1 MPSLLDQYCPN
12 VHDAPV
18 TAASY
23 DPWSGVIATADA
35 DGVVAVQRR
44 GENSPGL
51 IFKPGAGVMGAIDV
65 IRGGSLVAVGDE
77 TGSVGVYATDNGKPT
92 FQELREGPSGRVRA
106 MRGVALSPEGAWLA
120 SIAVDGLMRVWNLTK
135 AEREISWSGF
145 GGASVEFDGRGDR
158 ILCLDEE
165 GQVRLVDMRT
175 RTGLP
180 MDKLQTVAEH
190 AVYTHDGTMVV
201 AMGPGGINLL
211 RVVDGRLV
219 GSFATRGG
227 SGLLAL
233 LLNHEGDRAAAVT
246 QRSTHV
252 FKLPELE
259 FVESIKHGAPHP
271 TGAAY
276 WAHTGLRVAG
286 NDGLLYGG
294 GTGGPGTVA
303 AVGGF
308 GRFRVVAHEEQAF
321 VWDGDSRRIEIR
333 LNAPVDQIRI
343 DRDGRLVATLD
354 EEGQVTVHD
363 ATTGKRAFKGG
374 PDSAGAREVAV
385 GGDVVAVFAPDQG
398 VQWWD
403 LGERTGFRLD
413 WPIAMALSGSGT
425 WLAVVTPRGEVR
437 VLDPATGKDA
447 IPAPEPLADDV
458 PVRLISF
465 VNRRADLLILDRD
478 GVLGHYDLAEG
489 IRSGQPAVGRD
500 VIELNVP
507 ADRIWGITGGKAC
520 AMRLPSEDEEQ
531 STIIWVNIDSGK
543 VVFSVENLDR
553 WAWVD
558 PEQGLILEPG
568 RSAAMLE
575 RDTKGREAR
584 VLRSLADNQWICFS
598 AKGILQASESVTE
611 ALS

>member
-1 MPSLLDQYCPN
+1 MC
-12 VHDAPV
+12 
-18 TAASY
+18 
-23 DPWSGVIATADA
+23 
-35 DGVVAVQRR
+35 
-44 GENSPGL
+44 
-51 IFKPGAGVMGAIDV
+51 
-65 IRGGSLVAVGDE
+65 
-77 TGSVGVYATDNGKPT
+77 
-92 FQELREGPSGRVRA
+92 
-106 MRGVALSPEGAWLA
+106 
-120 SIAVDGLMRVWNLTK
+120 
-135 AEREISWSGF
+135 
-145 GGASVEFDGRGDR
+145 
-158 ILCLDEE
+158 
-165 GQVRLVDMRT
+165 
-175 RTGLP
+175 
-180 MDKLQTVAEH
+180 
-190 AVYTHDGTMVV
+190 
-201 AMGPGGINLL
+201 
-211 RVVDGRLV
+211 
-219 GSFATRGG
+219 
-227 SGLLAL
+227 
-233 LLNHEGDRAAAVT
+233 
-246 QRSTHV
+246 
-252 FKLPELE
+252 
-259 FVESIKHGAPHP
+259 VESIKHGAPHP

-308 GRFRVVAHEEQAF
+308 GRFRVVAHEEQAY
-321 VWDGDSRRIEIR
+321 VWDGDSRRIEIA
-333 LNAPVDQIRI
+333 LKAPVDQIRI

-374 PDSAGAREVAV
+374 PESLGSEEVAV
-385 GGDVVAVFAPDQG
+385 GGNVVSVFAAERG

-413 WPIAMALSGSGT
+413 WPTAMALSGSGT

-447 IPAPEPLADDV
+447 IPAPEPLADV

-465 VNRRADLLILDRD
+465 VNRRADLLILDQD

-507 ADRIWGITGGKAC
+507 VDRIWGITGGKAC
-520 AMRLPSEDEEQ
+520 AMRLPAEDEES

-543 VVFSVENLDR
+543 VVFSVEDLDR

-584 VLRSLADNQWICFS
+584 VLRSLSDNQWICFG